1 MRAGHDVVAREQ
13 DRVALGAA
21 ILRVIRA
28 GIVACLWLCLGT
40 AWGYPDSLADEGY
53 LDRGVEGCLL
63 CHAEGSQW
71 PGHEVLDSVHGVR
84 GDGRTPF
91 AEGQRACEACHGPS
105 AAHVMGRTEAG
116 GRPPTA
122 IRFDADEPAA
132 LKDAPCLD
140 CHQADAGHLW
150 QGSAHHFE
158 EVACT
163 DCHQLHVPQD
173 PVIARLSQAEVCSD
187 CHRRTRSEFLRPS
200 SHPVRAG
207 NMVCSDCHAPHGSMN
222 PGDLLRGTLNET
234 CYECHAEYRG
244 PFLWEHAPVAEDCS
258 SCHEPHGSSHRN
270 LLSRR
275 SPWMCQ
281 ECHLSQ
287 FHPSSVESG
296 LGVPPL
302 GASRQMLGRD
312 CLNCHTQVH
321 GSNHPSGAGLI
332 R

>member
-1 MRAGHDVVAREQ
+1 MVGWERVTVPRGASIGRAIRTVVA
-13 DRVALGAA
+13 VLG
-21 ILRVIRA
+21 L
-28 GIVACLWLCLGT
+28 LCLSS
-40 AWGYPDSLADEGY
+40 AWGYPDALSDDGY
-53 LDRGVEGCLL
+53 LDRGAEGCLM
-63 CHAEGSQW
+63 CHAQGSQW
-71 PGHEVLDSVHGVR
+71 PGHGILDTVHGVS

-105 AAHVMGRTEAG
+105 ADHVLGQTPAG
-116 GRPPTA
+116 GRPATA
-122 IRFDADEPAA
+122 IRFEASEPAA

-150 QGSAHHFE
+150 QGSAHQFE

-163 DCHQLHVPQD
+163 DCHQLHAAQD
-173 PVIARLSQAEVCSD
+173 PVMARSSQAEVCSD

-200 SHPVRAG
+200 THPVRAG
-207 NMVCSDCHAPHGSMN
+207 NMVCTDCHAPHGSMT
-222 PGDLLRGTLNET
+222 PGELLRGTLNES

-281 ECHLSQ
+281 ECHLAQ
-287 FHPSSVESG
+287 FHPSTLESG
-296 LGVPPL
+296 LGVPPQ
-302 GASRQMLGRD
+302 GASRQILGRD
-312 CLNCHTQVH
+312 CLNCHTQIH